1 MVTTATQSSRVACYT
16 HKKNKRRSVMQRKPK
31 YKIDQKVYVTIN
43 PSYVTT
49 EEAIL
54 EVDVIEIRTT
64 KRIEDGVVKIVDI
77 EYKVWWGVE
86 EWWKNENEIYPT
98 KDDAKK
104 EALPKAEEDVKR
116 IEEKLN
122 RYKKVRDALCV

>member
-1 MVTTATQSSRVACYT
+1 
-16 HKKNKRRSVMQRKPK
+16 MQRKPK